1 MRHDGDQELDDLFGE
16 PELRELAR
24 RLRSVPHSRV
34 DPDPAFRASL
44 RRRLMSDAW
53 QQMRSPFPWYRRLLG
68 LGGPRVVSPAG
79 GPRFSLFSGPALAG
93 LAGAVGIS
101 LIFFALLTTVV
112 SKPGT
117 TTTVNASSPL
127 QDAQAVGLAQPIVIN
142 FDHPVDPHAVQV
154 QIEPATQVKYDWQPS
169 PTNKGSTLKITPV
182 NGLAANTQYRVTV
195 APATKADT
203 QAVSPKRVT
212 FVTTTPPPTPTPTPR
227 TSPTPTGTPVPPV
240 INARPLQ
247 PSGTPRASWS
257 GDGGKIY
264 VVGPAGQL
272 LAVPVGGGDTQQI
285 QPDGVTM
292 VAVGPDGPAY
302 VRSGLVI
309 YGQVAVAGT
318 KPIAL
323 GFRAGKVVVAVG
335 DGVVTAEGS
344 RAAGFVEAAQA
355 ADFSPDGDRVAYL
368 GSSGL
373 HVVDLNTQADK
384 LVGPASGMG
393 DWSPDGRRYA
403 YTTELGVS
411 VTDGAATKTLASASG
426 VTGLSW
432 SPASG
437 QLLLGGTSSLQVLNA
452 DGSEGLRKVGDGA
465 FTQPAWSPTGSTFAF
480 RRSGTLW
487 VAQLSSGRTTPPA
500 QNADDA
506 VKAFMTARKAQQS
519 DQAAGYL
526 DGAGKAAFTGGG
538 VKLIYSD
545 SPQLSRSYIVYSQP
559 NLAVVRL
566 VLKQDGVETSLLDET
581 LTLTTDQATG
591 RVLVHGVSE
600 TPPRPVG
607 KGPEVLTVS
616 VEGNQVRVVFDSDLD
631 PASTG
636 GGVTLKGA
644 VVTSSYDSSSRTVV
658 LTAGSGLASG
668 TAYRL
673 TVGPELKDLNQR
685 PAAPFRVDVS
695 GTS

>member
-1 MRHDGDQELDDLFGE
+1 MSHDGDRELDELFGE
-16 PELRELAR
+16 PELREVAR
-24 RLRSVPHSRV
+24 LLRSVPHSPV

-44 RRRLMSDAW
+44 RRRLMSEAW
-53 QQMRSPFPWYRRLLG
+53 DEMRPRVPWHRRLLG
-68 LGGPRVVSPAG
+68 LGGPRALSPAG

-93 LAGAVGIS
+93 LAGAVGIC
-101 LIFFALLTTVV
+101 LIFFALLTTIV

-154 QIEPATQVKYDWQPS
+154 QIEPATQAKYDWQSNPAS
-169 PTNKGSTLKITPV
+169 KGSTLKITPV

-195 APATKADT
+195 APSTKTDP

-212 FVTTTPPPTPTPTPR
+212 FVTTTPPPTPTPTPK

-247 PSGTPRASWS
+247 PSGTARASWS
-257 GDGGKIY
+257 GDGSKIY

-272 LAVPVGGGDTQQI
+272 LAVPVGGGDSQQI

-302 VRSGLVI
+302 VRGGLVV

-318 KPIAL
+318 KPVAL
-323 GFRAGKVVVAVG
+323 GFRAGKVVVAVA

-344 RAAGFVEAAQA
+344 KATGFAEPAQA

-384 LVGPASGMG
+384 LVGPASGLG

-403 YTTELGVS
+403 YGTESGVS
-411 VTDGAATKTLASASG
+411 VTDGAVSKSLAAAPG
-426 VTGLSW
+426 VLGISW

-437 QLLLGGTSSLQVLNA
+437 QLLLGGASSLQVLNA
-452 DGSEGLRKVGDGA
+452 DGSEGVRKVADGA
-465 FTQPAWSPTGSTFAF
+465 FAQPVWSPSGSTFAF

-487 VAQLSSGRTTPPA
+487 AAQLSSDRATPPA
-500 QNADDA
+500 QNVDDA

-519 DQAAGYL
+519 DQAASYL
-526 DGAGKAAFTGGG
+526 DAAGKAAFTAGN

-559 NLAVVRL
+559 DLAVVRL

-591 RVLVHGVSE
+591 RVLVHGVSAAA
-600 TPPRPVG
+600 PRPVG
-607 KGPEVLTVS
+607 KGPEVLSVS
-616 VEGNQVRVVFDSDLD
+616 VDGNQVRVAFDSDLD
-631 PASTG
+631 PASTA

-644 VVTSSYDSSSRTVV
+644 PVTSTYDSSSRTVV
-658 LTAGSGLASG
+658 LTAGSALAPG

-673 TVGPELKDLNQR
+673 TVGADLKDLNQR
-685 PAAPFRVDVS
+685 HAAPFRLDVS
-695 GTS
+695 TSG